1 MDNLFFVLSK
11 LVWGLL
17 SPTSLMVWLL
27 VFVTLLLWLN
37 YVRQAKKLLL
47 LMSIVSFIVMG
58 YPVGDYLI
66 HPLETRFSVPEQM
79 PEPLAG
85 IIMLGVQNN

>member
-27 VFVTLLLWLN
+27 LLVTLLLWLN
-37 YVRQAKKLLL
+37 YIRVAKRLLL
-47 LMSIVSFIVMG
+47 SG
-58 YPVGDYLI
+58 
-66 HPLETRFSVPEQM
+66 R
-79 PEPLAG
+79 
-85 IIMLGVQNN
+85 